1 MWREKRNLYLEF
13 NLKCNGGVKVDK
25 LIKELLNNGIPL
37 KSNEFNEL
45 SNFNEINELN
55 ELNELSNF
63 NVILPYPSYSDIN
76 DYILEN
82 YFSYHTKILVI

>member
-1 MWREKRNLYLEF
+1 EKRNLYLEF
-13 NLKCNGGVKVDK
+13 NLKCNDAAEVYK

-37 KSNEFNEL
+37 KSNE
-45 SNFNEINELN
+45 I
-55 ELNELSNF
+55 NELSNF